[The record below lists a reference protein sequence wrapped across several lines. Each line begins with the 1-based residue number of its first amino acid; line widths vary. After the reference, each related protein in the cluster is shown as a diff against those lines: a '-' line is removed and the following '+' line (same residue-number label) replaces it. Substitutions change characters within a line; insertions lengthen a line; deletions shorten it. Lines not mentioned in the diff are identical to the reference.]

1 MRFDTPIYF
10 QHVTPGAYNPDT
22 GDYEPDTIQ
31 EVKRYASVTDS
42 GDETKMQLYGSIKE
56 KSVTIRL
63 QSHYKKTFDSIRVGD
78 TVYHVDKERKLRTK
92 HTFIAS
98 EVQPNGKN

>member
-10 QHVTPGAYNPDT
+10 QHITPGAYNPDT
-22 GDYEPDTIQ
+22 GDYEQDTIK
-31 EVKRYASVTDS
+31 EVKRDASVTDS

-56 KSVTIRL
+56 NSVTIRL
-63 QSHYKKTFDSIRVGD
+63 QNHYEKPFDRIRVGD

-98 EVQPNGKN
+98 EVQQNV

>member
-1 MRFDTPIYF
+1 MRYDTPVYF
-10 QHVTPGAYNPDT
+10 QHITPGAYNPET
-22 GDYEPDTIQ
+22 GDYAPDTVK

-42 GDETKMQLYGSIKE
+42 GDETKLQLYGSIKE

-63 QSHYKKTFDSIRVGD
+63 QNHYKVPFDRVRVGD
-78 TVYHVDKERKLRTK
+78 TVYRVDKERKLRTK

-98 EVQPNGKN
+98 EVQQNG

>member
-1 MRFDTPIYF
+1 MRYDTPVYF
-10 QHVTPGAYNPDT
+10 QHSTPGAYDPDI
-22 GDYEPDTIQ
+22 GDYASDTVK

-42 GDETKMQLYGSIKE
+42 GDETKLQLYGSIKE

-63 QSHYKKTFDSIRVGD
+63 QNHYKETFNYIRVGN
-78 TVYHVDKERKLRTK
+78 TVYRVDQERKLRTK

-98 EVQPNGKN
+98 EVQ